1 MSLRAVAIDDEPMA
15 LQVVTTFA
23 ARIPFLDLTDTF
35 DSAFEA
41 QATLETGVIDLL
53 FLDINMPDL
62 SGIEFLRSLAQPP
75 LVIFTTAYEQYALE
89 GFELDAVDYL
99 LKPYAFE
106 RFLKAVTKARK
117 MSSGG
122 VEATTASASQPV
134 RVPTAEDYLFVK
146 VEHQTVRVPLDK
158 LLYVEGQ
165 KDYLK
170 LYLEDRPHPIM
181 TLKSM
186 RSMEEILRPLGFMR
200 IHRSYLIAIHRLDSF
215 KKNQV
220 QIGEHTL
227 PIGDTYQSTFQ
238 EKVVRGGV

>member
-1 MSLRAVAIDDEPMA
+1 MSLRAIAIDDEPIA

-23 ARIPFLDLTDTF
+23 KRVPFLDLVDTF
-35 DSAFEA
+35 DSPFEA
-41 QATLETGVIDLL
+41 QPMLEAGDIDLL

-106 RFLKAVTKARK
+106 RFLKAVTKAKK
-117 MSSGG
+117 MKGG
-122 VEATTASASQPV
+122 VTDASQEPTTPTV
-134 RVPTAEDYLFVK
+134 RLPTAEDYIFVK
-146 VEHQTVRVPLDK
+146 VEHQTVRIPLDK
-158 LLYVEGQ
+158 LLFVEGQ

-170 LYLEDRPHPIM
+170 LYLEDRARPVM

-186 RSMEEILRPLGFMR
+186 RSMVEVLQPFGFLR
-200 IHRSYLIAIHRLDSF
+200 IHRSYLIPVHRLDSF

-227 PIGDTYQSTFQ
+227 PIGDTYQATFQ
-238 EKVVRGGV
+238 EKVVKGGV